1 MMKKLTWPLFFVGFL
16 FALDEILSVFLSQ
29 RYIGSSRAFA
39 ELGSTIMYAFF
50 PSRYEANAFYQS
62 YSANFSWSLMV
73 AIGIVS
79 GSFFS
84 AIRSKKFNLLF
95 LPPMWRESMGHSYLK
110 RFVWVFL
117 AGILM
122 AISIRMAGGCT
133 LSMISWTLLM
143 TPTGWVFMMSLFM
156 GGIITTFFFYKG
168 GHYLVRPWR
177 E

>member
-16 FALDEILSVFLSQ
+16 FALDEVLALFLSQ
-29 RYIGSSRAFA
+29 RFIGSSRAYA
-39 ELGSTIMYAFF
+39 ELGSTLMYIIF
-50 PSRYEANAFYQS
+50 PNRYEANSFYQG
-62 YSANFSWSLMV
+62 YSATFSWSLMV
-73 AIGIVS
+73 SLGIVS

-84 AIRSKKFNLLF
+84 AVRSKKFKPLF
-95 LPPMWRESMGHSYLK
+95 LPPMWRESMGNSYLK
-110 RFVWVFL
+110 RFIWVII

-122 AISIRMAGGCT
+122 GIAIRMAGGCT
-133 LSMISWTLLM
+133 LTMIAWTLLM
-143 TPTGWVFMMSLFM
+143 TPTGWFFMFFLWM